1 MKNALGEVVKMDRN
15 SFVAR
20 VFAANETYI
29 THGHKTMKA
38 AILKANSA
46 MKRLGWK
53 LVEPWSMMKR

>member
-1 MKNALGEVVKMDRN
+1 MKNALGEVVKIHR
-15 SFVAR
+15 SRGCVAR

-53 LVEPWSMMKR
+53 LVEPWSKR